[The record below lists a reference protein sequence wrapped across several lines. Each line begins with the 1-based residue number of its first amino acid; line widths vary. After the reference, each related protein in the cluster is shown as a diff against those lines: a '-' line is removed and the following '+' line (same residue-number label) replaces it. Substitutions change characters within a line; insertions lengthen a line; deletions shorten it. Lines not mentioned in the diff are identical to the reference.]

1 MPSTEDRLARLE
13 EANYFLGRKVD
24 ELNEALIFQQ
34 KQYDLLE
41 TRLAKALDA
50 LERLKGLVEGQGPV
64 NAPPP
69 HYNSW

>member
-1 MPSTEDRLARLE
+1 MSSTEDRLARLE
-13 EANYFLGRKVD
+13 EDNYFLGRKVD

-41 TRLAKALDA
+41 TKLAKALDA
-50 LERLKGLVEGQGPV
+50 LERLKGLVESQGPV

>member
-1 MPSTEDRLARLE
+1 MSSTEDRLARLE
-13 EANYFLGRKVD
+13 EDNYFLGRKVD

-50 LERLKGLVEGQGPV
+50 LERLKGLVEGQ
-64 NAPPP
+64 PP